1 VATCT
6 ADWERGGWGERGK
19 VCTDAGP
26 VFLAVPADGD
36 AITPIQPA
44 FTDGPQGGVRA
55 RVAKTKAAGRRIGVI
70 S

>member
-1 VATCT
+1 
-6 ADWERGGWGERGK
+6 
-19 VCTDAGP
+19 